1 MFSYLLLSLSILLF
15 NKNIIHAAEPTLQNQ
30 MLEIP
35 HTDRLVKIPLRF
47 AYGVPII
54 QFEYGTPSQP
64 FSGVFDTGSVVSWVM
79 SDKCNSSVCTSVDDK
94 NKFHKDQSST
104 NTAFDYTINV
114 DYIDGSSV
122 RVRPELDTLTLE
134 SEQHDI
140 VRFPSHLLGEAYQ
153 VYLPKSYPSGTNG
166 RLAVG
171 DFGAFKK
178 YLKSAQGLI
187 QGLEHLAGV
196 LGRAV
201 GDDRS
206 VSSTGYGAGD
216 APPSESF
223 KKRDGVHS
231 TFEWALGPDPT
242 KYIGKLYELQLQ
254 HQFSLERQDSSSY
267 WKLPIRSLRLTESP
281 DYMSLTQKI
290 LPFLEQIDFVL
301 EEYGVVDSSTP
312 YLHFPQNATR
322 KFNDAIGAKYD
333 DKKDIYKV
341 PCDILHQKKQKGL
354 VIQFNGINVVIPPHQ
369 YIITHK
375 DACYSAVVNSKN
387 GEIHLGGPFFRS
399 FYLEFHTE
407 KKFIGIAQSVTKLG
421 YLYPNT
427 VFGLP
432 I

>member
-1 MFSYLLLSLSILLF
+1 
-15 NKNIIHAAEPTLQNQ
+15 

-35 HTDRLVKIPLRF
+35 HTDRLVKIPLKF

-54 QFEYGTPSQP
+54 EFAYGTPSQS

-94 NKFHKDQSST
+94 TKFHKDQSST
-104 NTAFDYTINV
+104 NTAFDYTITV

-140 VRFPSHLLGEAYQ
+140 VRFPKHLLGEAYQ

-171 DFGAFKK
+171 DFGAFGK
-178 YLKSAQGLI
+178 YLDSAQGLL

-201 GDDRS
+201 ADDRS
-206 VSSTGYGAGD
+206 TSTGYSAGD

-231 TFEWALGPDPT
+231 TFEWALGPDPS
-242 KYIGKLYELQLQ
+242 KYTGKLYKLPLQ
-254 HQFSLERQDSSSY
+254 HRFSIKRQDSSSY

-281 DYMSLTQKI
+281 DYMSLTQKV
-290 LPFLEQIDFVL
+290 LPFLEQIDFVM

-312 YLHFPQNATR
+312 YLHFPRYAAQ
-322 KFNDAIGAKYD
+322 KFNKAIGAYYNAE
-333 DKKDIYKV
+333 KDLYQV
-341 PCDILHQKKQKGL
+341 SCDILHEKNQKGL

-375 DACYSAVVNSKN
+375 AGCYSAVVNSKN
-387 GEIHLGGPFFRS
+387 DEIHLGGPFFRS
-399 FYLEFHTE
+399 FYLEFHTKE
-407 KKFIGIAQSVTKLG
+407 KFIGIAQSVTKLG
-421 YLYPNT
+421 YLYPNSI
-427 VFGLP
+427 FGLP